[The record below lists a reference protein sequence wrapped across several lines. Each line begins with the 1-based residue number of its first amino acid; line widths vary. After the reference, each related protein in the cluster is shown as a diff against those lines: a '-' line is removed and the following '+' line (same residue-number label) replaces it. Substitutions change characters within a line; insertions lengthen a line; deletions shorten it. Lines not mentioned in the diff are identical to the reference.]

1 MMRKQ
6 ELWKGVIAGTAA
18 GLAGTVA
25 MTQFQNLW
33 SKASEK
39 LKTNGHQQSSGNS
52 SGQESEDA
60 TMKVAG
66 KAAEATG
73 RHLSREEKKKAGTL
87 VHYGFGTGMGTLYG
101 TIVELGPRE
110 LQRHDLLSGIGFGSM
125 LFAGADEVAVPAL
138 GLSGKPTETPVSSH
152 AYALASHIVYGLTA
166 GAVRKAVR
174 AAL

>member
-1 MMRKQ
+1 MRKQ
-6 ELWKGVIAGTAA
+6 ELWKGLVAGTAA
-18 GLAGTVA
+18 GLVGTLA

-39 LKTNGHQQSSGNS
+39 LKANGNQQSSSNGS
-52 SGQESEDA
+52 AQESEDA

-66 KAAEATG
+66 NAAEATG
-73 RHLSREEKKKAGTL
+73 HHLSHEEKKKAGL
-87 VHYGFGTGMGTLYG
+87 FVHYGFGTGMGTLYG

-110 LQRHDLLSGIGFGSM
+110 LRRHALLSGIGFGGM
-125 LFAGADEVAVPAL
+125 LFAGADEIATPAL
-138 GLSGKPTETPVSSH
+138 GLSGKPSETPASSH

-166 GAVRKAVR
+166 GAVCKAVR

>member
-1 MMRKQ
+1 MRKQ
-6 ELWKGVIAGTAA
+6 ELWKGSVAGTAA

-39 LKTNGHQQSSGNS
+39 LKKNGNSQSSGS
-52 SGQESEDA
+52 GSGQESEDA

-66 KAAEATG
+66 KLAEAGG
-73 RHLSREEKKKAGTL
+73 RHLSHEEEKKAGML

-110 LQRHDLLSGIGFGSM
+110 LRRHELLSGIGFGSM

-138 GLSGKPTETPVSSH
+138 GLAGKPSQTPPSSH
-152 AYALASHIVYGLTA
+152 LYALASHIVYGLTA

>member
-39 LKTNGHQQSSGNS
+39 LTNGHQQSSGNS

-166 GAVRKAVR
+166 GVVRKAVR